1 MLPKGLW
8 RKHTANGSTSNALIP
23 ATLTDLGGG
32 ALQRR
37 SRGSLAGMKR
47 IIFAFAI
54 TLAACGGKSKPAEP
68 EPTPTEQ
75 AGDDCGIDPAVG
87 TPATA
92 EQCECKGLTVVG
104 DIGDGQVAC
113 PEGSTEVSKISYG
126 IEGGVCCQPPG

>member
-1 MLPKGLW
+1 
-8 RKHTANGSTSNALIP
+8 
-23 ATLTDLGGG
+23 
-32 ALQRR
+32 
-37 SRGSLAGMKR
+37 MKR
-47 IIFAFAI
+47 TLFAFAL

-68 EPTPTEQ
+68 TPTPTQ
-75 AGDDCGIDPAVG
+75 AADDCGVTDV
-87 TPATA
+87 PATA